1 MSNRTKIVYLL
12 VGLVVVIGLWAYWDR
27 KVAAAQQSF
36 ASPLTVSIGICDPH
50 KAFQDYLR
58 TKDLRDELRK
68 KSDQLGQE
76 LDAKDKEIRSKT
88 DELAASGFVP
98 GSPEY
103 EQRRDA
109 LVKLSIEAKNS
120 REVSEN
126 ELRRE
131 DMQITQLGY
140 NDVYTAVEELAK
152 KKQFTLVLS
161 REQFPLAS
169 GRPEELLSKLYYRR
183 PILYT
188 NESLDI
194 TGEVVELLNAKYK
207 LGRSTP

>member
-12 VGLVVVIGLWAYWDR
+12 VSLVVVIGLWAYWDR
-27 KVAAAQQSF
+27 KATAQSF
-36 ASPLTVSIGICDPH
+36 ASPLTVSIGVCDPH

-58 TKDLRDELRK
+58 IKDLRDELRK
-68 KSDQLGQE
+68 KGERIGQD
-76 LDAKDKEIRSKT
+76 LDAKDKEIKSKT
-88 DELAASGFVP
+88 EELAASGFIP

-103 EQRRDA
+103 EQRRDV

-126 ELRRE
+126 GLRRE

-140 NDVYTAVEELAK
+140 NDVYAAVEEVAK
-152 KKQFTLVLS
+152 KKQLSLVLS
-161 REQFPLAS
+161 REQSPLAS
-169 GRPEELLSKLYYRR
+169 RTPDELLSKLYYRR
-183 PILYT
+183 PVLYA

-207 LGRSTP
+207 LGHSAP